1 MNITTSHCRYGI
13 CNHHHF
19 VPHYGLG
26 HEVDDLVVKVVDSSE
41 HHHQQG
47 QYHHRRDRH
56 LWEKQNSGK
65 KELQYKDSWCKMLYY
80 IITTHKMDSIIEFEL
95 RSIN

>member
-1 MNITTSHCRYGI
+1 MFLLVSITISHCRYGI

-19 VPHYGLG
+19 VLHYGLG

-47 QYHHRRDRH
+47 QYHHRWDSH
-56 LWEKQNSGK
+56 LW
-65 KELQYKDSWCKMLYY
+65 KMKNNGTS
-80 IITTHKMDSIIEFEL
+80 TTV
-95 RSIN
+95 